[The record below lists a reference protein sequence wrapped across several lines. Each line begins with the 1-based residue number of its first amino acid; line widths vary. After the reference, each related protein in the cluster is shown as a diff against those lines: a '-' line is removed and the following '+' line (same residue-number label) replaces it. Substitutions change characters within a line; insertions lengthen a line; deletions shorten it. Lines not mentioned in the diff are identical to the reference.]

1 MTRATRNIARRKART
16 ALVTVALGLALA
28 ILITLPAN
36 ISANQQA
43 SQKAIDHLN
52 NATEA
57 YVSWL
62 NSAASKMEVYRPI
75 AFDFGSEENNY
86 TTTAILYPLMNIS
99 DYTELSSIP
108 NVTADIPILR
118 QDIKDPKN
126 QNITL
131 YDVYGI
137 PLDASTVDSYPSVLP
152 SNITAG
158 RNLRAGDS
166 GVVVLQELVA
176 DQLGVNVGGTVN
188 ILGYNFEVVG
198 IQRQGEYQ
206 GLIDYN
212 VTAAFMNLEDAQRI
226 TNTTGQATKFFIF
239 ANEADNVMGIK
250 GSITELYSSNV
261 TVQVAEPLL
270 LQAST
275 VRSNMEQQKIDIQN
289 MMNQLQSTSTIQIGV
304 VIVAQAVIILFIM
317 LYTVR
322 ERTKEIGTLKAMGAS
337 STMIL
342 GQFMLEGILLSFIA
356 GIVGIVIGII
366 GTSTLG
372 YILLP
377 NLNQAGID
385 QVAVSIAPEFV
396 LFGLGAAVLL
406 GTLGS
411 LYPAWRAAR
420 TKPAEAMRYE

>member
-250 GSITELYSSNV
+250 GRITELYSSNV

>member
-1 MTRATRNIARRKART
+1 
-16 ALVTVALGLALA
+16 
-28 ILITLPAN
+28 
-36 ISANQQA
+36 
-43 SQKAIDHLN
+43 
-52 NATEA
+52 
-57 YVSWL
+57 
-62 NSAASKMEVYRPI
+62 MEVYRPI

-86 TTTAILYPLMNIS
+86 TTTTILYPLMNIS

-108 NVTADIPILR
+108 NVTAVIPILR
-118 QDIKDPKN
+118 QDIKDPQN
-126 QNITL
+126 ENITL

-137 PLDASTVDSYPSVLP
+137 PLGASAVDNYSSVLP

-166 GVVVLQELVA
+166 GVVVLQEVVA

-212 VTAAFMNLEDAQRI
+212 VTVAFMNLKDAQRI

-239 ANEADNVMGIK
+239 ADEADNVWAIK
-250 GSITELYSSNV
+250 GRITELYSSNV
-261 TVQVAEPLL
+261 TVQVAEAL
-270 LQAST
+270 LQQAIT
-275 VRSNMEQQKIDIQN
+275 VQLDNEQQKVDIQN
-289 MMNQLQSTSTIQIGV
+289 MTNLMQSTATVEIGL
-304 VIVAQAVIILFIM
+304 VIVAQAIIILFIM
-317 LYTVR
+317 LYIVR
-322 ERTKEIGTLKAMGAS
+322 ERTREIGTLKAMGAS
-337 STMIL
+337 STSIL

-356 GIVGIVIGII
+356 GMVGIVIGII
-366 GTSTLG
+366 GTSTVG

-385 QVAVSIAPEFV
+385 PVAVNLTPELV
-396 LFGLGAAVLL
+396 LFGFGVAVLL
-406 GTLGS
+406 GVLGS